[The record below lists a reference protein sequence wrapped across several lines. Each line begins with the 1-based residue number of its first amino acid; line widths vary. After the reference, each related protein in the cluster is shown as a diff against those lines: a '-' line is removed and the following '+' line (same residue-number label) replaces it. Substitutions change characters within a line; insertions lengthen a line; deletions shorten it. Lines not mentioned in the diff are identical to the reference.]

1 MFTYFKIQIT
11 HLPRTDSRNH
21 KDKLRNEQLFYPYV
35 RILIF
40 HSSSAG
46 TQEHL
51 TDLKCTYMNSLM
63 SSFTKELTM
72 VMAALFYIQT

>member
-35 RILIF
+35 CILIF

-46 TQEHL
+46 TQEH
-51 TDLKCTYMNSLM
+51 DLKRTYINSLM